1 MTSRDRGNRD
11 GWHADGG
18 TLALLS
24 KFLNAFSLGV
34 GILVSLANESRCK
47 KNRIGSRFS
56 CD

>member
-18 TLALLS
+18 TLALLAKS
-24 KFLNAFSLGV
+24 LNAASLGE
-34 GILVSLANESRCK
+34 GAFASLANESRCK